1 MKLYFATEAR
11 FVRRNN
17 NYYSLGGFSTELWER
32 YLEHFDKLVVIARVT
47 TDDSIH
53 VDDSMNA
60 SCNGVSFIELPYYIG
75 FGGYISN
82 RKSIKSILS
91 EKLKSDGCFI
101 CRRNRY
107 FCS

>member
-32 YLEHFDKLVVIARVT
+32 YLEHFDKLVVVTRVT

-60 SCNGVSFIELPYYIG
+60 SCNGVSFIELPYYI
-75 FGGYISN
+75 FLIENLSN
-82 RKSIKSILS
+82 QSSRKS
-91 EKLKSDGCFI
+91 
-101 CRRNRY
+101 
-107 FCS
+107 

>member
-60 SCNGVSFIELPYYIG
+60 SCNGVSFIELPSL
-75 FGGYISN
+75 FN
-82 RKSIKSILS
+82 FS
-91 EKLKSDGCFI
+91 ERIDLIDFLLEIYPPKPI
-101 CRRNRY
+101 
-107 FCS
+107 